1 MSSIGISANVE
12 LTELVYMIIDNVR
25 DHETIR
31 NFILAL
37 DLAVADYDFTVDLRN
52 KLNEAIDAEDRV
64 ANSLVSEVAKC

>member
-12 LTELVYMIIDNVR
+12 LTELVDMIIDGVR

-37 DLAVADYDFTVDLRN
+37 DLAVADYDFTVDLRD
-52 KLNEAIDAEDRV
+52 KLNEAIDAEDR
-64 ANSLVSEVAKC
+64 AASAT

>member
-12 LTELVYMIIDNVR
+12 LTELVDMIMDDVR

-37 DLAVADYDFTVDLRN
+37 DAAVADYDFTVDLRD
-52 KLNEAIDAEDRV
+52 KLNEAIAEEDR
-64 ANSLVSEVAKC
+64 AASAT